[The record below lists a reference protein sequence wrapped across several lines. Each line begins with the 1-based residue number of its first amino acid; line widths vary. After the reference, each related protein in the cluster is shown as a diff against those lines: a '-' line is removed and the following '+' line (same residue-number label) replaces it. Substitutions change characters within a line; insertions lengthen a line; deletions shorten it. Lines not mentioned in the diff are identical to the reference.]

1 MSNEVKIE
9 LPEVVNKALDKPATT
24 LGEKISDLIEII
36 FGGIT
41 YKKQELAYKRELNF
55 LKFKKELSEK
65 LNSIPSEDKVEPK
78 ESILGPILEAAKY
91 RIDTDE
97 IRSMFVNLI
106 ASSVDKKTSDAVHP
120 GFVEVIKNLS
130 ADDALALQLLSLG
143 RNGAICMII
152 SANENELRIPNN
164 ATHHCVLTSFFGFE
178 ESNLIISSLARNEL
192 IEIKYIFNEDTEIF
206 GSNFNK
212 LKTEFAELRHE
223 EKEKAKNYRYGALNL
238 TPFGYEFA
246 KVCSPLQYSD
256 LGIEEYMRTKQQE
269 KQNQTK
275 RTVDIN

>member
-1 MSNEVKIE
+1 M
-9 LPEVVNKALDKPATT
+9 
-24 LGEKISDLIEII
+24 
-36 FGGIT
+36 
-41 YKKQELAYKRELNF
+41 
-55 LKFKKELSEK
+55 
-65 LNSIPSEDKVEPK
+65 
-78 ESILGPILEAAKY
+78 
-91 RIDTDE
+91 
-97 IRSMFVNLI
+97 
-106 ASSVDKKTSDAVHP
+106 
-120 GFVEVIKNLS
+120 IKNLS